1 MNEKHI
7 KKFKDYSDL
16 IFKALN
22 GRKLNSDNTREK
34 VVAGYLSLAIQHH
47 SSIILLVERNVYSSA
62 FALLRP
68 LFESVYRGIWFSI
81 VSNNDELEKFC
92 KKINYTFKSTKT
104 LAKEIDEKEGT
115 DAFFTV
121 CENNLKFLHGM
132 THGGIEQISRQFDK
146 NGFVL
151 VTFTNEE
158 LVSLLNNTNVLIS
171 MLLIAYDK
179 FQDDNTLKKLGEEI
193 IRNKFE

>member
-1 MNEKHI
+1 MNESYI
-7 KKFKDYSDL
+7 KKFKDYLDL

-22 GRKLNSDNTREK
+22 GRKLNSNNIREK

-81 VSNNDELEKFC
+81 VSNDDELEKFC
-92 KKINYTFKSTKT
+92 KKINYKFKPIKT
-104 LAKEIDEKEGT
+104 LAKEIDEKEGRK
-115 DAFFTV
+115 AFVTV
-121 CENNLKFLHGM
+121 CEKILEFLHGM
-132 THGGIEQISRQFDK
+132 THGGIGQISRQFDK
-146 NGFVL
+146 EGSVFVSFSDKDL
-151 VTFTNEE
+151 S
-158 LVSLLNNTNVLIS
+158 SLLNNANVLIS
-171 MLLIAYDK
+171 RLLIEYDK